1 MKAHADGH
9 RREVSFQIGDWVYVK
24 LRPYRQTT
32 VADKFH
38 KLGKRFYGPYQITEV
53 IGKVAYRL
61 ALPPTA
67 KIHPVFHISKLK
79 PHQGPITKEQS
90 LPPSSWANNPVVA
103 PLTILDHKWSD
114 HDPPELSVLVQWA
127 GLQPEDTTWER
138 WADLQDVY
146 HLEDKVLPEEVG
158 DDREAAVRPKRTTK
172 RPTNWEEYIH

>member
-1 MKAHADGH
+1 MKAHTDCHH
-9 RREVSFQIGDWVYVK
+9 RVVTFQIGDWVYVK

-32 VADKFH
+32 VADKFQ

-79 PHQGPITKEQS
+79 PHHGPIVKEQS

-103 PLTILDHKWSD
+103 PLAILDHKWTD
-114 HDPPELSVLVQWA
+114 QDPL
-127 GLQPEDTTWER
+127 
-138 WADLQDVY
+138 
-146 HLEDKVLPEEVG
+146 
-158 DDREAAVRPKRTTK
+158 
-172 RPTNWEEYIH
+172 